1 MKVPNVEDKHMDRAL
16 DFVLKLPDNN
26 SLKECV
32 IKENPGM
39 YEVLKGQLK
48 VLKYNGES
56 DEYIQAYLTGFYSC
70 FFMIREAMKDEGLN

>member
-16 DFVLKLPDNN
+16 EFVLALPDND

-70 FFMIREAMKDEGLN
+70 FFMIREAMKDEIFN

>member
-16 DFVLKLPDNN
+16 EFVLALPDND